1 MQVSLMALSTVVG
14 DNTATTAISAG
25 NTGKGKSTLRQMRG
39 MMHCLLYEIEIFLP
53 WPILYSKWFSRMF
66 WKDSNFILPFFFCR
80 NKREVFLHF
89 KISYMK
95 AILTAICI
103 VSLTYGV
110 LAQNSINNTIW
121 FAHTDISISADIQLV
136 FKKIVYLF

>member
-1 MQVSLMALSTVVG
+1 
-14 DNTATTAISAG
+14 
-25 NTGKGKSTLRQMRG
+25 
-39 MMHCLLYEIEIFLP
+39 
-53 WPILYSKWFSRMF
+53 
-66 WKDSNFILPFFFCR
+66 
-80 NKREVFLHF
+80 
-89 KISYMK
+89 MK

-121 FAHTDISISADIQLV
+121 FAHTDISISADIQLF